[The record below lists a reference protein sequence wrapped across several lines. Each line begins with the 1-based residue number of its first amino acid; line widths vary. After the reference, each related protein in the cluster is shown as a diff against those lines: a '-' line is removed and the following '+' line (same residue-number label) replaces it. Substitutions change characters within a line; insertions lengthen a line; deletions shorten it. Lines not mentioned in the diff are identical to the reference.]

1 MANAV
6 ACKMDSRSPQTD
18 NKRLSS
24 DHVDE
29 VRRRLAERSPD
40 AAFTAA
46 EAAIYTGR
54 STRTLKRAIDAGV
67 GPKREKNPD
76 VSGLGATN
84 RHTRYRKADLDAW
97 REGLVGFATDFHGF
111 QDLTLD
117 APWVIEGDCVAGHLL
132 DLADVEAVLEVLAAN
147 AAVFLRLDEA
157 LLRHWVSA
165 NRRLP
170 YQEAF
175 TAICQSAM
183 QAADSAA
190 QRDALEEA
198 TMPAE
203 GGSRRRPGL

>member
-1 MANAV
+1 METSLTQAI
-6 ACKMDSRSPQTD
+6 S
-18 NKRLSS
+18 KRLSA
-24 DHVDE
+24 DQIED
-29 VRRRLAERSPD
+29 VRARLAQRPPD
-40 AAFTAA
+40 APFTAA

-111 QDLTLD
+111 LDLTLD
-117 APWVIEGDCVAGHLL
+117 APWVIEGDCVSGHLL
-132 DLADVEAVLEVLAAN
+132 DSADVEAVLEVLAAN
-147 AAVFLRLDEA
+147 TVVFLRLDEA
-157 LLRHWVSA
+157 LLKPWASA
-165 NRRLP
+165 KLRLP

-175 TAICQSAM
+175 TAICRSATL
-183 QAADSAA
+183 AADSAA
-190 QRDALEEA
+190 QRDALEEG

-203 GGSRRRPGL
+203 GGSRRRL